1 MSGFALTA
9 LGYSFEE
16 LMKASEGFFIELV
29 YEEDRE
35 RFVSEFYENGKK
47 LQYRMKKK
55 NGKIVT
61 ATTYSAD
68 TELADGEKAKM
79 FSIRME

>member
-1 MSGFALTA
+1 
-9 LGYSFEE
+9 
-16 LMKASEGFFIELV
+16 MKASEGFFIELV

-79 FSIRME
+79 FSIRVE